1 MYGPAGIQVH
11 AGHWEHDALRDATSS
26 RRGHTDSDYLKD
38 LESAHQLS
46 VAMRLI
52 AAAALVLVALAVI
65 VLI

>member
-11 AGHWEHDALRDATSS
+11 AGHYEHDALRDATSA

-38 LESAHQLS
+38 LESAHHR
-46 VAMRLI
+46 ATAIRLV
-52 AAAALVLVALAVI
+52 AAAALVLVALALI

>member
-11 AGHWEHDALRDATSS
+11 AGHYEHDALRAANSS
-26 RRGHTDSDYLKD
+26 RRGHSDSDYLKD
-38 LESAHQLS
+38 LESAHQR
-46 VAMRLI
+46 ATAIRLI

>member
-11 AGHWEHDALRDATSS
+11 AGNWEHDALRDATSS

-38 LESAHQLS
+38 LESAHQRAAVIRL
-46 VAMRLI
+46 VA
-52 AAAALVLVALAVI
+52 ATALVLVALEVI